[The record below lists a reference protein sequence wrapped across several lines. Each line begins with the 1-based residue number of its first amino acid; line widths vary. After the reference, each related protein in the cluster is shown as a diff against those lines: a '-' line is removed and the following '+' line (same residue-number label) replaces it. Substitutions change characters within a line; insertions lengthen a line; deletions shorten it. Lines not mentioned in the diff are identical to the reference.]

1 MNTYVLIFL
10 GCGVGG
16 LLRYWVSTSMYFLL
30 GRGFPYGT
38 LIVNVSGSF
47 VMGFLFILL
56 LERASSLGGE
66 LRALLL
72 VGFLGGYT
80 TFSSFSME
88 TFLLIESGEWI
99 HAGLN
104 MLLSVVLCVAF
115 AWLGV
120 LLGRT
125 I

>member
-1 MNTYVLIFL
+1 MNTYLLIFL
-10 GCGVGG
+10 GCGMGG
-16 LLRYWVSTSMYFLL
+16 LLRYWVSISIYSLL
-30 GRGFPYGT
+30 GRGFPYST

-47 VMGFLFILL
+47 VMGFLFVLL

-88 TFLLIESGEWI
+88 TVSLIESGEWI
-99 HAGLN
+99 YAGLN
-104 MLLSVVLCVAF
+104 MILSVVLCVAF
-115 AWLGV
+115 A
-120 LLGRT
+120 
-125 I
+125 

>member
-1 MNTYVLIFL
+1 MNTYILIFL

-16 LLRYWVSTSMYFLL
+16 LLRYWVSTSMYSLL

-47 VMGFLFILL
+47 VMGCLFVLL
-56 LERASSLGGE
+56 LERASSLGCE

-80 TFSSFSME
+80 TFSSFSIE
-88 TFLLIESGEWI
+88 TVSLIESGEWI

-104 MLLSVVLCVAF
+104 ALLSVVLCVAF